1 VSAVIPVDV
10 AQSVLWHFGDSNLGQ
25 QPGSFVSRLLV
36 TLGAADEEN
45 REKLRAAFP
54 ELVRT
59 WELAALHPFG
69 VETLRAIVKGQLDA
83 AEAGIDFEAV
93 RS

>member
-1 VSAVIPVDV
+1 MSAVISVDV
-10 AQSVLWHFGDSNLGQ
+10 AQAVLWRFGDTNLGVD
-25 QPGSFVSRLLV
+25 PGSFVSRLLA
-36 TLGAADEEN
+36 TLGVADPEN

-59 WELAALHPFG
+59 WELAACTPFG
-69 VETLRAIVKGQLDA
+69 VETLRAIVKGHLDA
-83 AEAGIDFEAV
+83 AETGIDFEAV